1 MNRLSNTDRTR
12 VIACLVE
19 GNSIRSTV
27 RITGIAKKTVS
38 RLGVELGQACERFA
52 NKVFV
57 DLPCKFHF
65 AENFMREKF
74 QSSPL
79 PAKGTI
85 KRIIDQRQARENRF
99 LGIPVLEV
107 LADKY
112 IISRF
117 EGSAGDMTREG
128 LDSETK
134 DFKCKR
140 CGSADVL
147 LEEVLHIPGRRRTY
161 TIGCNK
167 CGEPSKFIKKLTP

>member
-1 MNRLSNTDRTR
+1 MGPGIENHMHGSPVLNDEVKART
-12 VIACLVE
+12 IFGLLCLLFPHAWIGLFE
-19 GNSIRSTV
+19 EAPDPHDS
-27 RITGIAKKTVS
+27 
-38 RLGVELGQACERFA
+38 
-52 NKVFV
+52 
-57 DLPCKFHF
+57 
-65 AENFMREKF
+65 
-74 QSSPL
+74 
-79 PAKGTI
+79 KGTI

-117 EGSAGDMTREG
+117 EGSAGDMTRET
-128 LDSETK
+128 LDIETK

-140 CGSADVL
+140 CGSADVD